1 MRKFIFPLLC
11 VGVLAACN
19 NTVKQSDIAE
29 DELQEYTMEAQEPE
43 VNYEPY
49 GELISE
55 DGAITESALKER
67 FKTLKEGDTL
77 EVKFAAEVQEVCK
90 KKGCWMKIGTQD
102 EEVMIRFKDYGF
114 FMPKDI
120 EGKTVVAE
128 GKAYLEEIS
137 VDAQKHYLED
147 GGASEE
153 EIAAVTEPKLSY
165 VFRAHGVLV
174 PEN

>member
-1 MRKFIFPLLC
+1 MRKFIFPLVC
-11 VGVLAACN
+11 FGVLTACN
-19 NTVKQSDIAE
+19 NTVKQSAVTEAE
-29 DELQEYTMEAQEPE
+29 VQELTMETQEPE
-43 VNYEPY
+43 IDYDSY
-49 GELISE
+49 GEEISKENAISE
-55 DGAITESALKER
+55 MQLKER
-67 FKTLKEGDTL
+67 FRTLKEGDTL

-90 KKGCWMKIGTQD
+90 KKGCWMKIGTKD
-102 EEVMIRFKDYGF
+102 EEVMVRFKDYGF

>member
-1 MRKFIFPLLC
+1 MKKFVYSFIILGMFLNC
-11 VGVLAACN
+11 KN
-19 NTVKQSDIAE
+19 NSEAPE
-29 DELQEYTMEAQEPE
+29 DEALHEVEITYTTF
-43 VNYEPY
+43 
-49 GELISE
+49 GEEISK
-55 DGAITESALKER
+55 DGFIESALLYENFQK
-67 FKTLKEGDTL
+67 LQPGDTL
-77 EVKFAAEVQEVCK
+77 DLKVKVKVKEVCQ
-90 KKGCWMKIGTQD
+90 KKGCWMKVD
-102 EEVMIRFKDYGF
+102 LPEEEAMVRFKDYGF